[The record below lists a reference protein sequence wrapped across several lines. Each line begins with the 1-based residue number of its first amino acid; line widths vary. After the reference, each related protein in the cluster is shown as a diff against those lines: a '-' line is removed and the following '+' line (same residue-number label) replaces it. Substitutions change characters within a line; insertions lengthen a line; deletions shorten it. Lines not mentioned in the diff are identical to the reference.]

1 MNYID
6 IIISILLLL
15 AVYKG
20 FKNGLIKEIISLISL
35 VAGIYIAVNFSFYVE
50 KHLSKSLSKYD
61 EFVSIISFVLVFL
74 IVFLSLKLAGVIMSK
89 LAHSLQLGLLN
100 KTLGLLFGLSKAL
113 LIISIVLF
121 EITHLSETLG
131 NILPKKQVKN
141 SVLYKPVYDITPTLS
156 PIAKKK
162 LGWSKNLKESIKK
175 TTKEVKEL
183 ITE

>member
-35 VAGIYIAVNFSFYVE
+35 VTGIYIAVNFSFYIE
-50 KHLSKSLSKYD
+50 KYLSKSLTKYD

-89 LAHSLQLGLLN
+89 LANSLQLGLLN
-100 KTLGLLFGLSKAL
+100 KTLGLFFGLS
-113 LIISIVLF
+113 
-121 EITHLSETLG
+121 
-131 NILPKKQVKN
+131 N
-141 SVLYKPVYDITPTLS
+141 
-156 PIAKKK
+156 
-162 LGWSKNLKESIKK
+162 
-175 TTKEVKEL
+175 
-183 ITE
+183 

>member
-35 VAGIYIAVNFSFYVE
+35 VAGIYIAVNFSFYIE
-50 KHLSKSLSKYD
+50 KYLSKSLSKYD
-61 EFVSIISFVLVFL
+61 EFVSIISFLLVFL
-74 IVFLSLKLAGVIMSK
+74 IVFISLKLAGVIMSK
-89 LAHSLQLGLLN
+89 LASSMQLGLLN
-100 KTLGLLFGLSKAL
+100 KSLGLFFGLSKAL

-121 EITHLSETLG
+121 EISHLSETFG
-131 NILPKKQVKN
+131 NILPKKQVEN
-141 SVLYKPVYDITPTLS
+141 SVLYKPIYNITPTLS

-162 LGWSKNLKESIKK
+162 LGWSENIKKSIKQK
-175 TTKEVKEL
+175 TKEVKEL

>member
-1 MNYID
+1 
-6 IIISILLLL
+6 
-15 AVYKG
+15 
-20 FKNGLIKEIISLISL
+20 
-35 VAGIYIAVNFSFYVE
+35 
-50 KHLSKSLSKYD
+50 
-61 EFVSIISFVLVFL
+61 
-74 IVFLSLKLAGVIMSK
+74 MSK

-100 KTLGLLFGLSKAL
+100 ETLGLLFGLSKAL

>member
-35 VAGIYIAVNFSFYVE
+35 VAGIYIAVNFSFYIE
-50 KHLSKSLSKYD
+50 KHLSQTLSKYN
-61 EFVSIISFVLVFL
+61 EFTPIISFVLVFL
-74 IVFLSLKLAGVIMSK
+74 IVFLSLKLAGIIMSK
-89 LAHSLQLGLLN
+89 LANSLQLGLLN
-100 KTLGLLFGLSKAL
+100 KTLGMLFGFSKAL
-113 LIISIVLF
+113 LIIAIILF
-121 EITHLSETLG
+121 EISNLSKTFSS
-131 NILPKKQVKN
+131 IFPKKQVKN
-141 SVLYKPVYDITPTLS
+141 SVLYKPIYNIIPTIS

-162 LGWSKNLKESIKK
+162 LGWSENLQKSIKK